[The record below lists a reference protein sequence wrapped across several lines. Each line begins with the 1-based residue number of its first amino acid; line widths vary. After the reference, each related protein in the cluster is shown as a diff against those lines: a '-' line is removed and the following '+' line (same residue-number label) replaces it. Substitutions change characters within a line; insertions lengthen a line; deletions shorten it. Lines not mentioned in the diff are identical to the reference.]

1 MLPRSFR
8 IALFGLACLV
18 VVWASLAPTTALPSV
33 SLWDKV
39 EHLTAYLGLT
49 VLGAA
54 AFPHR
59 LSRLAAGLF
68 GAGVAIEIAQSLMGW
83 GRQGDPA
90 DALANTFGI
99 ALGLL
104 ATLALRALI
113 KVKAP
118 AGGE

>member
-1 MLPRSFR
+1 MVPRPLR
-8 IALFGLACLV
+8 IAVFGLAGLV
-18 VVWASLAPTTALPSV
+18 VAWASLVPTSALPSIT
-33 SLWDKV
+33 LWDKV
-39 EHLTAYLGLT
+39 EHLTAYFGLT
-49 VLGAA
+49 VIGAM

-68 GAGVAIEIAQSLMGW
+68 GAGVAIEVAQSMMGW

-104 ATLALRALI
+104 VTLALRALI
-113 KVKAP
+113 KVKSP
-118 AGGE
+118 ARGE

>member
-1 MLPRSFR
+1 MVPRPLRLAVF
-8 IALFGLACLV
+8 ALACLV
-18 VVWASLAPTTALPSV
+18 VTWASLAPSTALPSV

-39 EHLTAYLGLT
+39 EHLTAYFGLT
-49 VLGAA
+49 VIGAW
-54 AFPHR
+54 AFPRR

-68 GAGVAIEIAQSLMGW
+68 GAGVVIEVAQSLMGW

-104 ATLALRALI
+104 ALLALRALI
-113 KVKAP
+113 KVKSP
-118 AGGE
+118 ARGE